1 MANIFTKTRLVQA
14 GGDDRRET
22 AAAVMALVF
31 QRRHRL
37 CPIQMGIDSN
47 SSQAGSDEDMAQRGE
62 EEEEEARKAERV
74 WRKGG
79 VFARMKET
87 KGQKEKQ
94 EQAGRRRRW
103 SDESE
108 GVIPTTAVLTKRSST
123 WQRELVPAAAY
134 PTHQF
139 WFP

>member
-1 MANIFTKTRLVQA
+1 MANIVTKTRLVQA

-31 QRRHRL
+31 QRL

-62 EEEEEARKAERV
+62 EEEEVRKAERV

-94 EQAGRRRRW
+94 EQAGRRRRRW